1 MNNNENEIMKAA
13 GSFWIIILSI
23 LAAVGCSDSEDMIA
37 FKNVNLVPMTAE
49 KILTNQ
55 SVLVKGDRIYRIG
68 KSDNLKIPQEA
79 TVIDGKGAY
88 LMPGLA
94 DMHVHLKGDWPLSQL
109 DLYLANGVTTVRD
122 LDGRDFMLH
131 WRQEIKQ
138 GQRTGPTIYAAG
150 PMIHGYENN
159 APELASKLKSGYD
172 CLKLYSYFSKDDY
185 KKSLKTAHAQNLYTV
200 GHIPFAVGLDGI
212 IAEGMNEIAHIEEL
226 TWELIDFDRN
236 KNLPAEAWIPY
247 LKQVILQHYKP
258 SLHLELQEIDNEFLE
273 DIIAVVK
280 KLENKNIWVSTTLY
294 LDEVIVQKLFEPE
307 KFVVKMTSA
316 YLPQNYMN
324 SFRRG
329 QEKHQVQFK
338 GGEYFAPI
346 KFAIDKTLLRQ
357 MHRANIPLVLGTDA
371 GTGAMGIVPGFSV
384 HEELR
389 LLTENGFTPYEAL
402 VTATANASSVVE
414 AMTGT
419 DDFGTLQ
426 TGKRADLILVLK
438 NPLEDVAHIKNRLG
452 VMAAGKWYGRKEI
465 KKMIDPALLPT
476 IPVIGGIV
484 NVRTARDEFITVMDV
499 IIGKSFSGK
508 LPDDIETI
516 SVKGPQGVLPI
527 GKNDFTFWPNADD
540 FYIVIPGS
548 PKVGTYT
555 FTVTSGNRSGSA
567 SDRQSYLLPIP
578 IPDTSTFSP
587 SDGEILKSKTPTFS
601 WDSVVYFNNP
611 VFYLFQIYDSQ
622 GEQVYRIGRRQGM
635 TSHTVPAGILKAGEN
650 YRWRIRVSDS
660 GHWRE
665 EQNRAH
671 TKRISFNMAEK
682 LE

>member
-1 MNNNENEIMKAA
+1 
-13 GSFWIIILSI
+13 
-23 LAAVGCSDSEDMIA
+23 
-37 FKNVNLVPMTAE
+37 MTEE
-49 KILTNQ
+49 KIITNQ
-55 SVLVKGDRIYRIG
+55 SVLVKSNRIYRIG
-68 KSDNLKIPQEA
+68 KSDKIKIPQNA
-79 TVIDGKGAY
+79 KVIDGKGAY

-94 DMHVHLKGDWPLSQL
+94 DMHVHLRGEWPLSQL

-138 GQRTGPTIYAAG
+138 GKRIGPTIYAAG
-150 PMIHGYENN
+150 PIIRGYEIN
-159 APELASKLKSGYD
+159 APELVSRQKSGYD
-172 CLKLYSYFSKDDY
+172 CLKLYAYFSKDDY
-185 KKSLKTAHAQNLYTV
+185 KQTMKIAKAQNSYTV

-226 TWELIDFDRN
+226 SWEMIDFDRN
-236 KNLPAEAWIPY
+236 KNLPAKEWFPY
-247 LKQVILQHYKP
+247 LKQAIFQHYKP
-258 SLHLELQEIDNEFLE
+258 SLHLDFQEIKNKYLE
-273 DIIAVVK
+273 RIITVVK
-280 KLENKNIWVSTTLY
+280 KLESKNIWVNTALY
-294 LDEVIVQKLFEPE
+294 LDEIIIQKLLEPE
-307 KFVVKMTSA
+307 RFLAQTTSA
-316 YLPQNYMN
+316 YLPQNYIN
-324 SFRRG
+324 SFLQG
-329 QEKHQVQFK
+329 KEKHQIQFK
-338 GGEYFAPI
+338 AGEDLAPI
-346 KFAIDKTLLRQ
+346 KYAIDKMLLTEL
-357 MHRANIPLVLGTDA
+357 HKADIPLVLGTDA
-371 GTGAMGIVPGFSV
+371 GTGQMGVVPGFSI
-384 HEELR
+384 HDELR
-389 LLTENGFTPYEAL
+389 ILTENGFSPYEAL

-516 SVKGPQGVLPI
+516 LVKGPQGVLPI

-567 SDRQSYLLPIP
+567 SDTQSSLLPIP
-578 IPDTSTFSP
+578 VPDLSTFSP
-587 SDGEILKSKTPTFS
+587 ADGGMLRSKTPTFS
-601 WDSVVYFNNP
+601 WGSVVHFNNP
-611 VFYLFQIYDSQ
+611 VFYLFQIYDHD
-622 GEQVYRIGRRQGM
+622 GKQVYRRGRSQGM
-635 TSHTVPAGILKAGEN
+635 TSHTVPAGILKPGES
-650 YRWRIRVSDS
+650 YRWRVRISDS
-660 GHWRE
+660 GHWME
-665 EQNRAH
+665 EQNRSH
-671 TKRISFNMAEK
+671 TKRLSFRMADI